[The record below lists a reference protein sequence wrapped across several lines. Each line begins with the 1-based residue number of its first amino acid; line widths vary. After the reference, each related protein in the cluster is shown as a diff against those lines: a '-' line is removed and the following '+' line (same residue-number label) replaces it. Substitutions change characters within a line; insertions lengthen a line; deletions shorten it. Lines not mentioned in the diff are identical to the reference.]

1 RSARGWELPWQTPS
15 CLPFRITPAVNNG
28 SPTVRAG
35 INFNFVDT
43 PEGKF
48 SEIIVAA
55 SGQLEREQNKRQV
68 SQKMEA
74 RMQNGYYVHSAPIG
88 YEYRKVDGRG
98 KMLCPVEPFAS
109 IIREAFEG
117 YASNRLS
124 TQAEVTRFFET
135 FPEFPRNKQGR
146 VAQQRTV
153 DILTHPVY
161 TGHIHSEHY
170 GIHWRKAHHEA
181 IVSLEVFQ

>member
-1 RSARGWELPWQTPS
+1 MQRALG
-15 CLPFRITPAVNNG
+15 CL
-28 SPTVRAG
+28 
-35 INFNFVDT
+35 NFNFVDT

-98 KMLCPVEPFAS
+98 KMLFPVEPIAS
-109 IIREAFEG
+109 IIREAF
-117 YASNRLS
+117 
-124 TQAEVTRFFET
+124 
-135 FPEFPRNKQGR
+135 
-146 VAQQRTV
+146 
-153 DILTHPVY
+153 
-161 TGHIHSEHY
+161 
-170 GIHWRKAHHEA
+170 
-181 IVSLEVFQ
+181 